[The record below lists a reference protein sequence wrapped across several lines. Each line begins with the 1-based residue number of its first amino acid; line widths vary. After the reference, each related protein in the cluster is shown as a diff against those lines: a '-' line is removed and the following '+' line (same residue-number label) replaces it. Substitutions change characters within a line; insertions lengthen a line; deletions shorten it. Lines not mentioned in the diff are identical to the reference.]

1 MKVARRE
8 KVTAEWGRET
18 AEHNVELR
26 GGLLFRCH
34 LICFFTINLD
44 LTHNFQLK
52 KLIQHLIESLFVGCP
67 EVIDEFRVSLDV
79 VRRLSEVRDEV
90 KNVNLFHK
98 V

>member
-1 MKVARRE
+1 MRE
-8 KVTAEWGRET
+8 RTAEFD
-18 AEHNVELR
+18 VELR

-44 LTHNFQLK
+44 LAYNFQLK
-52 KLIQHLIESLFVGCP
+52 KFIQHLIERLFIGRP
-67 EVIDEFRVSLDV
+67 EVIDEFRVSFDV
-79 VRRLSEVRDEV
+79 VRRLSEVCDEV